1 VNYLLS
7 RSDEVLALLIDHL
20 QMTGAAL
27 TISLLVALPLG
38 ILIHRYRWLSVPV
51 MGTLGI
57 LYTIPSLALIVMLI
71 PIFGLN
77 EISVIVALVAYAQV
91 ILVRNIV
98 SGLQSI
104 SPSMV
109 EAAYGM
115 GMSTLQCWWRVQI
128 PLALP
133 IVLAGVRIAAVV
145 AIGIAAIGA
154 KFNAGGLG
162 MLLFNGIAL
171 GRYDMIIAGSI
182 VLAIF
187 ALAVNTA
194 LRWLEW
200 QVNPARRIK
209 QAEKRQ
215 KQARQRVEQQQGLAA
230 QG

>member
-1 VNYLLS
+1 MNNLDEIWVLL
-7 RSDEVLALLIDHL
+7 LQHL
-20 QMTGAAL
+20 QMTGVAL
-27 TISLLVALPLG
+27 AISVLVAFPLG
-38 ILIHRYRWLSVPV
+38 ILIVRYRWLSVPV

-57 LYTIPSLALIVMLI
+57 LYTIPSLALIILMI

-77 EISVIVALVAYAQV
+77 ALSVIAALVAYAQV

-104 SPSMV
+104 NPAII

-115 GMSTLQCWWRVQI
+115 GMSTLQCWWRVQV

-162 MLLFNGIAL
+162 VLLFDGIAL
-171 GRYDMIIAGSI
+171 GRDDMIWAGAI

-187 ALAVNTA
+187 ALIVNTA

-200 QVNPARRIK
+200 FSNPSTHIKRAEKQQRQARR
-209 QAEKRQ
+209 Q
-215 KQARQRVEQQQGLAA
+215 QQQGLA